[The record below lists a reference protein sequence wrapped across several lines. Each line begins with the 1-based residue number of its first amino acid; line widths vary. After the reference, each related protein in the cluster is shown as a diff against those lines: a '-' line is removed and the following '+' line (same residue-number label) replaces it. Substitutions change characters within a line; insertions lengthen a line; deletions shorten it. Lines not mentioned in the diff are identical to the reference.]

1 MLELTGDLRVHD
13 PAIIRQDQTFYIF
26 STGQGRRG
34 DGVIPIR
41 CSQDLYNWSLCGY
54 VFDRLPSWAPAEI
67 PAARSAWA
75 PDISFFNGRYHLY
88 YSVST
93 FGRNDSAIGLA
104 TNATLDVNN
113 PDYHWQDHGLVAR
126 SRPGRDDWN
135 AIDGHI
141 VIEDANNVWLCWG
154 SFWSGVKMRRID
166 PQTGKLSQ
174 ADTILHS
181 LAARPRKDPL
191 HPQPG
196 DNAVEAPFII
206 RHRDRWYL
214 FVSFDL
220 CCRGVNSTY
229 NIVVGR
235 SYRVTGPYI
244 DKAGASMLDGGG
256 TVVLEA
262 TTANWRGPG
271 HPALLRERSG
281 DYLVFHAYHGVT
293 GRSEL
298 KIATVEWPDDW
309 PRVAPL
315 P

>member
-26 STGQGRRG
+26 STGQSRRDG
-34 DGVIPIR
+34 GVIPIR
-41 CSQDLYNWSLCGY
+41 CSQDLYNWSLCGH
-54 VFDRLPSWAPAEI
+54 VFDRLPQWALDEI

-104 TNATLDVNN
+104 TNATLDVNS
-113 PDYHWQDHGLVAR
+113 PDYRWQDHGLVVR
-126 SRPGRDDWN
+126 SRPGRDNWN

-141 VIEDANNVWLCWG
+141 VIEDADHVWLCWG
-154 SFWSGVKMRRID
+154 SFWSGIKMRRID
-166 PQTGKLSQ
+166 PQTGKLTQ
-174 ADTILHS
+174 ADTTLHS

-191 HPQPG
+191 RPQPG

-206 RHRDRWYL
+206 RRRDHWYL

-235 SYRVTGPYI
+235 ADRVTGPYI
-244 DKAGASMLDGGG
+244 DKADEPMLQGGG

-271 HPALLRERSG
+271 HPALLREAGG

-298 KIATVEWPDDW
+298 KIAAIEWLDGW
-309 PRVAPL
+309 PHVAPL